1 MIRAINWL
9 PNGTKDEVAVAGTN
23 TTSADLA
30 VGQPLRPGA
39 KWRDI
44 VSVNYFADL
53 VVHKTP
59 VFKMCSRSTQ
69 YVEGSLTA
77 RRTSPDLP

>member
-1 MIRAINWL
+1 MIRAINRL

-53 VVHKTP
+53 VVHKT
-59 VFKMCSRSTQ
+59 MCSRSTQ